1 MRRAFLLLCFFIFI
15 GYGSCLDH
23 TIAAAETM
31 KPTAIQTHAQTAALI
46 DVTSGVILYSKS
58 GDKSMRIAS
67 LTKVMTAIVAIE
79 QGQLSDSITVS
90 KKAAGKEGSSLYLKL
105 GQKMS
110 LHSMLY
116 GLMLRSGNDAAT
128 AIAEHIGGTE
138 EGFAYLMNE
147 KAAML
152 GMNHSHFMNPH
163 GLDVKEHYSTAN
175 DMALLTA
182 YALRNPI
189 FQEIV
194 KTKLKKVPNPNESWS
209 YLWANKNKMLSLFPG
224 ADGVKTGYTKL
235 ALRCLI
241 SSATRDG
248 QQLAVVTLNDSDDWA
263 DHSRLLDYGF
273 KQFPLHQLVAQGQT
287 IEGDMAAAQSFNYP
301 VTSTQEKQLRR
312 KVLTYDPLSLSYRLG
327 TIGRL
332 QYFLE
337 DQLIGSI
344 PLVAIK
350 SPLLAQSRASAIS
363 FQPSDTVVQKE
374 YPDKLKLFLRTL
386 FKL

>member
-1 MRRAFLLLCFFIFI
+1 MRRAFFLFCFLMFAVGDGCSIP
-15 GYGSCLDH
+15 H
-23 TIAAAETM
+23 AIAAAE
-31 KPTAIQTHAQTAALI
+31 IQTNAQTAALI
-46 DVTSGVILYSKS
+46 DVTSGVILYSKL
-58 GDKSMRIAS
+58 GDKPMRIAS

-79 QGQLSDSITVS
+79 QGDLSDLVKVS
-90 KKAAGKEGSSLYLKL
+90 KSAAGKEGSSLYLKL
-105 GQKMS
+105 GEQMS
-110 LHSMLY
+110 LHAMLY

-138 EGFAYLMNE
+138 EGFAFLMNQ
-147 KAAML
+147 KAEMI

-175 DMALLTA
+175 DMALLTS

-194 KTKLKKVPNPNESWS
+194 KTKLKKVPNPNEAWS
-209 YLWANKNKMLSLFPG
+209 YVWSNKNKMLSLFPG

-263 DHSRLLDYGF
+263 DHSRLLNYGF
-273 KQFPLHQLVAQGQT
+273 KQFPLHHLVIQGET
-287 IEGDMAAAQSFNYP
+287 IERDMAAAESFNYP
-301 VTSTQEKQLRR
+301 LTDQQERQLTR
-312 KVLTYDPLSLSYRLG
+312 KVQAYDEGSLAYRLG
-327 TIGRL
+327 NIGRL

-337 DQLIGSI
+337 NQLIGSI
-344 PLVAIK
+344 PLVMNK
-350 SPLLAQSRASAIS
+350 SLWLEQKRASAFS
-363 FQPSDTVVQKE
+363 FQPGDSTVKAD
-374 YPDKLKLFLRTL
+374 YPDKLKHFLRTL